1 MEEHQI
7 TDLSC
12 KLKDLGNGKIA
23 IPLKNEDESVCHIV
37 DGLIVDSG
45 LTCGYVIEKVNFNPP
60 KTSVVSRN
68 HQDEINFEGKKTK
81 IPTPYQKLVTGV
93 VKLLNNNAIDLTKT
107 LEKDIPTHW
116 EKHGHMVLLPG
127 NCFTDDIW
135 TKLGNYHNKMIFLL
149 LIIHL
154 CIFLYFFFS
163 STGPNG
169 HDVLSLMSIIVFSF
183 HLLYVNFQFSQFN
196 NFLRN
201 HSPKYKCT
209 TFCTKIKRKFL
220 LLDGP

>member
-1 MEEHQI
+1 MFFLILFRRLLEEHQI

-12 KLKDLGNGKIA
+12 KLKNIGNGKIA
-23 IPLKNEDESVCHIV
+23 IPLKSEDESVCHVV
-37 DGLIVDSG
+37 DDIIVDSG

-60 KTSVVSRN
+60 KTSVVSGN

-81 IPTPYQKLVTGV
+81 IPTPYQKLATGV
-93 VKLLNNNAIDLTKT
+93 VKLLNDNGIDLTKT

-135 TKLGNYHNKMIFLL
+135 TKLGNYHNNKMIFLL

-154 CIFLYFFFS
+154 CIFFFFFWAQLAQM
-163 STGPNG
+163 
-169 HDVLSLMSIIVFSF
+169 V
-183 HLLYVNFQFSQFN
+183 
-196 NFLRN
+196 R
-201 HSPKYKCT
+201 
-209 TFCTKIKRKFL
+209 
-220 LLDGP
+220 